1 MTQDQTCYFNYLIA
15 RKIYTVFYDRLS
27 LDKILLF
34 FHDRL

>member
-15 RKIYTVFYDRLS
+15 RKFILFFYDRLS